1 MSQNL
6 YSALSRLRNG
16 IMGCFALVLSFEA
29 AGTGYYT
36 ITFGPEGGTKEIS
49 TPAVSGRTAY
59 TYNFSS
65 TGVYKED
72 WIEDVWAWGSGIEFG
87 QTVTTWHSL
96 IRLENGMRYA
106 GIQRYITGYE
116 NAFKIKVKCARNTTT
131 RQRSF
136 GGKLNERDYLT
147 IVQEAGDGKIS
158 VSFDSNGGSS
168 CAPREYTVGESYG
181 YLPQPTKA
189 GYTFGGWHTDSSLSN
204 MKLVGVNHIVSES
217 VKVLYAKWVP
227 VEQKVTVSFESNG
240 GGYYEAR
247 QYIVGDRYD
256 SLPYPGKSG
265 YSFDGWFSDLGLTQR
280 ITTSST
286 VSSSVTILYAK
297 YVLIDYPSLDPPSAP
312 SISIGT
318 YGANAN
324 SDYIEI
330 KWDFASGATS
340 YDIYRSTSETR
351 PDYPLAKDVS
361 SPYRDNKASGLV
373 AGTLY
378 YYWVAARN
386 DGGTSFSN
394 RDWGN
399 IVEKETAK
407 TYVIRLHRNNSLRD
421 GATAGR
427 TYTIGKA
434 RALPK
439 IQNELKWAP
448 RKGYDFLGWST
459 TADAAS
465 AKYTDGQ
472 SLKDLTTTAGAT
484 VHLYAV
490 WKAHKYIVRLHRNN
504 SKNDGATT
512 GRAFDYDQ
520 VRFLPTMAELKW
532 VRSGYMFLGWSQA
545 QSSSTVK
552 YADGLNVF
560 NLSPNDGEELH
571 VWGVWKKAEANA
583 YLLRLHRNNSERDGA
598 TAGRQLKLNTN
609 RKLPTVK
616 ELGWTRTDAT
626 FKGWA
631 TTARNAA
638 AGKVAYKDGATV
650 KNLVKPLGDTAHLY
664 AVWQ

>member
-1 MSQNL
+1 M
-6 YSALSRLRNG
+6 
-16 IMGCFALVLSFEA
+16 
-29 AGTGYYT
+29 
-36 ITFGPEGGTKEIS
+36 FGSEGGTKEIS

-65 TGVYKED
+65 TGVYAED
-72 WIEDVWAWGSGIEFG
+72 WIEDVWAWGSAIEFG

-136 GGKLNERDYLT
+136 SGRLNERDYLT
-147 IVQEAGDGKIS
+147 IIQAAGDGKIS
-158 VSFDSNGGSS
+158 VSFVSNGGSS
-168 CAPREYTVGESYG
+168 CEPRQYTVGEPYG
-181 YLPQPTKA
+181 YLPQPTKD

-204 MKLVGVNHIVSES
+204 MKLVGVDDIVSES
-217 VKVLYAKWVP
+217 VTVLYAKWSSVA
-227 VEQKVTVSFESNG
+227 QKVTVSFESNG

-247 QYIVGDRYD
+247 QYTVGDSYG

-265 YSFDGWFSDLGLTQR
+265 YSFAGWYSDSGLTQR
-280 ITTSST
+280 ITTSSI
-286 VSSSVTILYAK
+286 VSGSVTVLYAK
-297 YVLIDYPSLDPPSAP
+297 YERIYYPPGAP
-312 SISIGT
+312 SITIST
-318 YGANAN
+318 YGSNAN
-324 SDYIEI
+324 SDYIQIVWEPV
-330 KWDFASGATS
+330 AGVTS

-351 PDYPLAKDVS
+351 PDTPLETNVS
-361 SPYRDNKASGLV
+361 SPYYDRKSSGLIP
-373 AGTLY
+373 GTQY
-378 YYWVAARN
+378 YYWVASKSE
-386 DGGTSFSN
+386 GGTSFSN

-399 IVEKETAK
+399 IVEKEEGQ
-407 TYVIRLHRNNSLRD
+407 TYIVRLHRNNSKKD

-427 TYTIGKA
+427 TYTVGKA

-439 IQNELKWAP
+439 VRNELKWAP

-459 TADAAS
+459 TADATS

-545 QSSSTVK
+545 QSSTTVK

-560 NLSPNDGEELH
+560 NLSANDGEELH

-616 ELGWTRTDAT
+616 ELGWTRSDAT

-631 TTARNAA
+631 TTARNAV
-638 AGKVAYKDGATV
+638 AGKVTYKDGATV
-650 KNLVKPLGDTAHLY
+650 KNLVKTQGDTAHIY